1 MAATRLSDSQKT
13 ELVERY
19 RAGASSQDLAEAYG
33 CSANT
38 VSRVVRLALGDDEYD
53 RIKRQRSRRRSTVE
67 EPVSAAEAIPAVPA
81 DAPAVEA
88 AETPAEAAPAP
99 APPARPE
106 SVAGVV
112 RRVDLPAGIKADQPE
127 DGPAVLAIDDADDF
141 GGDDDDDLLSGDEDA
156 ADEEINPFQPIAVEL
171 LPVEPSE
178 GDHQLHP
185 LETASLASS
194 AYMLVE
200 KTVEL
205 QARPLHE
212 IPELGGLPAEELE
225 RQALVVF
232 LNPRQAKRQCGRNQR
247 VIKVPDLRV
256 LQKTAPYLLA
266 QGISRVVIEGSLYAL
281 PGS

>member
-13 ELVERY
+13 ELVERF
-19 RAGASSQDLAEAYG
+19 RGGASSQELAEAYG

-38 VSRVVRLALGDDEYD
+38 VSRVVRMVLGEEDYE
-53 RIKRQRSRRRSTVE
+53 RIKRQRARRRLPT
-67 EPVSAAEAIPAVPA
+67 AGPALTPEIDQPAPA
-81 DAPAVEA
+81 DAHLILVPSAPVESLAAAVSLKDVE
-88 AETPAEAAPAP
+88 E
-99 APPARPE
+99 
-106 SVAGVV
+106 V
-112 RRVDLPAGIKADQPE
+112 

-141 GGDDDDDLLSGDEDA
+141 GTDDEDDLLTEEEDG
-156 ADEEINPFQPIAVEL
+156 ADDEINPFQPIAVEL
-171 LPVEPSE
+171 MHVEPAA
-178 GDHQLHP
+178 GDGQLQP
-185 LETASLASS
+185 LATASLASS

-212 IPELGGLPAEELE
+212 FPELGRLPAEELE

-256 LQKTAPYLLA
+256 LERTAPYLLA
-266 QGISRVVIEGSLYAL
+266 QGISRVVIEGALYAL

>member
-13 ELVERY
+13 ELVERF

-38 VSRVVRLALGDDEYD
+38 VSRVVRLALGDDDYD
-53 RIKRQRSRRRSTVE
+53 RIKRQRSRRRSPVE
-67 EPVSAAEAIPAVPA
+67 EPVAAA
-81 DAPAVEA
+81 DAALAVS
-88 AETPAEAAPAP
+88 TEAAPSSAADDPAVAEAESP
-99 APPARPE
+99 APPIPV
-106 SVAGVV
+106 VAVAE
-112 RRVDLPAGIKADQPE
+112 RQMDLPGVIKADQPE

-178 GDHQLHP
+178 VDHQLHP